1 MLTDTNI
8 SDTEKH
14 ANVNNK
20 NKNSKKAKTTNCKYF
35 TVMTCVFLRC
45 KIITVEYISLLIILA
60 IVLFLY
66 STTIYL
72 LW

>member
-20 NKNSKKAKTTNCKYF
+20 NKVSKKAKTTNCKYF
-35 TVMTCVFLRC
+35 TVMTCVLLRC

-66 STTIYL
+66 STTICL

>member
-1 MLTDTNI
+1 MLTDTNMNN
-8 SDTEKH
+8 TKKH
-14 ANVNNK
+14 LIANNEITVP
-20 NKNSKKAKTTNCKYF
+20 KKAKTTNCKYF

-66 STTIYL
+66 STRICS